1 MNTNTDILGVTA
13 FFSAIIH
20 CVLILGVT
28 FKAPDIK
35 SVDNIDNT
43 LDVVLVNTS
52 NNEAPEDA
60 DLLSQ
65 NNNQGGGEDSQGG
78 STPLPWKAVTPA
90 ATQTIKREASSVET
104 TITNDEK
111 IMLSDASEVKIQTVE
126 ETETVIKTQS
136 AKKEAP
142 DKITTKTQRQLEKER
157 LIAKLAQ
164 QWEDYQKR
172 PKREFLSPAT
182 KKHGAAEYLESWR
195 KKVERIGN
203 TNYPDKAKTEGLHG
217 TLIIDVAINIDGTIN
232 KIDMRKPSKYKLL
245 NDAAIRFIRL
255 AAPFDPFPE
264 SISKETD
271 IVHITRAYHFLDNNR
286 LTSTSA
292 SNIANTN

>member
-20 CVLILGVT
+20 SIIILGIT

-35 SVDNIDNT
+35 SIDNIDNT
-43 LDVVLVNTS
+43 LDVVLVSTA
-52 NNEAPEDA
+52 NNETPIDA
-60 DLLSQ
+60 ELLSQ
-65 NNNQGGGEDSQGG
+65 NDNLGGGEDSQGG
-78 STPLPWKAVTPA
+78 STPLPWKAVAPA
-90 ATQTIKREASSVET
+90 AIQTIQREASTVEA
-104 TITNDEK
+104 TITNDDEILLSNDSEIK
-111 IMLSDASEVKIQTVE
+111 IEAIE
-126 ETETVIKTQS
+126 ETETVIETTS
-136 AKKEAP
+136 IKKVAP
-142 DKITTKTQRQLEKER
+142 DKITTKSQRQLEKER

-164 QWEDYQKR
+164 DWKDYQKR

-195 KKVERIGN
+195 KRVERIGN
-203 TNYPDKAKTEGLHG
+203 TNYPNRAKTEGLRG

-232 KIDMRKPSKYKLL
+232 KINMRKPSKYKLL

-286 LTSTSA
+286 LTS
-292 SNIANTN
+292 SNANDIANTN

>member
-20 CVLILGVT
+20 SVLILGIT
-28 FKAPDIK
+28 FKMPETR

-43 LDVVLVNTS
+43 LDVVLVNSS
-52 NNEAPEDA
+52 NNETPEEA
-60 DLLSQ
+60 ELLSQ
-65 NNNQGGGEDSQGG
+65 SDNLGGGEDSLGG
-78 STPLPWKAVTPA
+78 STPLPWKAVAPA
-90 ATQTIKREASSVET
+90 VTQTIKREASTVET
-104 TITNDEK
+104 TVTNEEE
-111 IMLSDASEVKIQTVE
+111 IMLSDVSEVKIETTE
-126 ETETVIKTQS
+126 EPEAAIETKSV
-136 AKKEAP
+136 KKEAP

-164 QWEDYQKR
+164 QWQDYQKR

-203 TNYPDKAKTEGLHG
+203 SNYPDRAKTEGLRG

-286 LTSTSA
+286 ITSSSA
-292 SNIANTN
+292 SNLANTN